1 MKNAP
6 LLIGIILLGAG
17 LIGIVFSQFSVFWVW
32 ILMILGIVVI
42 VRTVVSLKKNK
53 DVEKK

>member
-6 LLIGIILLGAG
+6 LLIGTILLVVG

-32 ILMILGIVVI
+32 LLMILGIIVI
-42 VRTVVSLKKNK
+42 AWTVVASKKDK
-53 DVEKK
+53 VVKKK